1 MQTKGLQRMDRTIKS
16 ILLLGVFSSLAFSAV
31 AQNNKTMIK
40 PWFQALSPV
49 DREVISQ
56 LLAEDALIELKDYD
70 VMQNKEEFVDALD
83 AWEDAIENGTIA
95 YKIEEDTSNDD
106 NITTKVCYKFPSNE
120 LMTIET
126 FEFEDGLIKKS
137 VQETVSEDCSD
148 F

>member
-1 MQTKGLQRMDRTIKS
+1 MYRTIKS
-16 ILLLGVFSSLAFSAV
+16 ILLLSAFCSFAFSAV

-56 LLAEDALIELKDYD
+56 LLAEDAQIELKDFD
-70 VMQNKEEFVDALD
+70 VTQSKEEFVEALD
-83 AWEDAIENGTIA
+83 SWEDAIENGSIA
-95 YKIEEDTSNDD
+95 YKIDEKTSNDE
-106 NITTKVCYKFPSNE
+106 NITTMVCYKFPSNE

-126 FEFEDGLIKKS
+126 FHFNDGMIIKS

>member
-1 MQTKGLQRMDRTIKS
+1 MVRANIYS
-16 ILLLGVFSSLAFSAV
+16 ILLAVICSFALPAV

-56 LLAEDALIELKDYD
+56 LLADNAQIELKDYEIT
-70 VMQNKEEFVDALD
+70 QTKEEFVESLD
-83 AWEDAIENGTIA
+83 SWEDAIENGSIT
-95 YKIEEDTSNDD
+95 YKIDEKTSNDE
-106 NITTKVCYKFPSNE
+106 NITTMVCYKFPSNE

-126 FEFEDGLIKKS
+126 FEFDDGMIIKS

>member
-1 MQTKGLQRMDRTIKS
+1 MYRTIKS
-16 ILLLGVFSSLAFSAV
+16 VITLGAFCSFAFSAV
-31 AQNNKTMIK
+31 AQSNKTMIK

-70 VMQNKEEFVDALD
+70 VTQNKEEFVDALD

-95 YKIEEDTSNDD
+95 YKIEEDISNDD
-106 NITTKVCYKFPSNE
+106 LITTKVCYKFPSNE

>member
-1 MQTKGLQRMDRTIKS
+1 MGRAAIST
-16 ILLLGVFSSLAFSAV
+16 ILLAAFCSFALPVV

-56 LLAEDALIELKDYD
+56 LLAENAQIELKDYD
-70 VMQNKEEFVDALD
+70 ITQTKDEFVESLD
-83 AWEDAIENGTIA
+83 SWEDAIENGSIS
-95 YKIEEDTSNDD
+95 YKIDETTSNDD
-106 NITTKVCYKFPSNE
+106 NITTMVCYKFPSNE

-126 FEFEDGLIKKS
+126 FQFDDGMIIKS
-137 VQETVSEDCSD
+137 VQETISEDCSD

>member
-1 MQTKGLQRMDRTIKS
+1 MYQSIKS
-16 ILLLGVFSSLAFSAV
+16 TILLGAFCSFALSAV
-31 AQNNKTMIK
+31 AQSNKTMIK

-56 LLAEDALIELKDYD
+56 LLAEDAKIELKDYD
-70 VMQNKEEFVDALD
+70 IMQSKEEFVDALD

-95 YKIEEDTSNDD
+95 YKIEEDASSDD

-126 FEFEDGLIKKS
+126 FEFEDGLIIKS